1 MTIQALNSRSWN
13 GTPISRRT
21 TDGYVNATAMA
32 KASGKQWS
40 HYRQTDRATIYM
52 EALSRNTEIRVTELY
67 VAKPGEG
74 TWIHP
79 RLAVDFARWIS
90 AEFAVWMD
98 AWFLEELAGGRVS
111 QVRETPAPALPGDVL
126 TMVERSIS
134 LLEHLGGVD
143 DRSQMLLRD
152 VVLNATLNA
161 ASGSAPQ
168 LGPAK
173 ELTISEFL
181 IELGCPSHKATQVAT
196 PIGRNVKKVYRT
208 QNGRDPKSQD
218 QLVGGR
224 RCSVALYE
232 RDWLIQNE
240 SSFQEVLQY
249 SRSIGVID

>member
-40 HYRQTDRATIYM
+40 HYRETDRATTYM

-134 LLEHLGGVD
+134 LLERLGGVD

-196 PIGRNVKKVYRT
+196 QIGRNVKKVYRT

-240 SSFQEVLQY
+240 SSFQEAIEQIVG
-249 SRSIGVID
+249 S